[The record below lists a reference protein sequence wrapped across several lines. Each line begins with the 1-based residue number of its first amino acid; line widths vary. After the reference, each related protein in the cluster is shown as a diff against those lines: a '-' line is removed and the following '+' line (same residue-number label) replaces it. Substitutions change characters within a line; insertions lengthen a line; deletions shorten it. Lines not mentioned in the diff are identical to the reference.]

1 MRVAELPPIAGNRWQ
16 ITRMEL
22 VSLHKHG
29 APRVYVSE
37 TVPRMEDFSK
47 VKTRE
52 LTAFETGA
60 LAKLKGGDDFGVEA
74 GSDQIQMLG
83 SLRISNYCAQ
93 CHDVPRGTLFGAFS
107 YELRRDP
114 PQNVDEFKS
123 AAR

>member
-1 MRVAELPPIAGNRWQ
+1 
-16 ITRMEL
+16 MEL